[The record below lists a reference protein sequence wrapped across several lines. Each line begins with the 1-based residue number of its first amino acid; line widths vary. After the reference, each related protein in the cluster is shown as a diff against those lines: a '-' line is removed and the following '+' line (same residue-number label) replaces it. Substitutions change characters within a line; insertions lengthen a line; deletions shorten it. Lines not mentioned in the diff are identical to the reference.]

1 LLKYGAG
8 RGEEVAVK
16 AMIVKEFRQMRR
28 DRRTMALLF
37 VVPVLV
43 LTVFGYAA
51 RFDVKEV
58 PTAIVGATPPD
69 LLQTLGPGFKIV
81 ERRPGGD
88 EASARRLLRDSK
100 AHVAF
105 VASAGGTDVLIDGT
119 ELFSAQSALRRV
131 GGLPRARVS
140 ILYNADLSTA
150 TVMIPAIIGFILLF
164 VGLFI
169 TSLGVVREREQ
180 GTLEQ
185 FAITP
190 LRPVEVIL
198 GKIAPYFVI
207 AFLNLVL
214 SALAGLIVFGVPFR
228 GSLVLFAAFG
238 LAFLFAVLG
247 LGVLVS
253 TASRTQGEAVQL
265 AILLILPQVMVSG
278 MVFPL
283 QAMPAGTRWLGS
295 IMPLT
300 YFIIGMRSILLKA
313 APLQALWFPLAVL
326 VVMAA
331 AVFVLAVLRFR
342 RELSI
347 TA

>member
-1 LLKYGAG
+1 
-8 RGEEVAVK
+8 
-16 AMIVKEFRQMRR
+16 MIHKEFRQMRR

-37 VVPVLV
+37 VVPILM

-51 RFDVKEV
+51 RYDVKEI
-58 PTAIVGATPPD
+58 PTAVVGAPSPAVV
-69 LLQTLGPGFKIV
+69 QGLGPEFHV
-81 ERRPGGD
+81 VARRPDGD
-88 EASARRLLRDSK
+88 GAEARRLLRDSK
-100 AHVAF
+100 AHVAI
-105 VASAGGTDVLIDGT
+105 VTAAGGGTDVLIDGT
-119 ELFSAQSALRRV
+119 ELFSAQSALRRLT
-131 GGLPRARVS
+131 GLPQARVQ

-150 TVMIPAIIGFILLF
+150 TVMIPSIIGFILLF

-169 TSLGVVREREQ
+169 TGLGVVREREQ

-185 FAITP
+185 FAVTP

-214 SALAGLIVFGVPFR
+214 SVVAGLVIFGVPFR
-228 GSLVLFAAFG
+228 GSFLLFAAFG
-238 LAFLFAVLG
+238 LVFLFAVLG

-283 QAMPAGTRWLGS
+283 QAMPVGVRWLGS

-300 YFIIGMRSILLKA
+300 YFIIGMRGILLKA
-313 APLQALWFPLAVL
+313 APLQALWFPLGVL
-326 VVMAA
+326 VVMATV
-331 AVFVLAVLRFR
+331 VFTVSVLRFR
-342 RELSI
+342 RELSVG
-347 TA
+347 A